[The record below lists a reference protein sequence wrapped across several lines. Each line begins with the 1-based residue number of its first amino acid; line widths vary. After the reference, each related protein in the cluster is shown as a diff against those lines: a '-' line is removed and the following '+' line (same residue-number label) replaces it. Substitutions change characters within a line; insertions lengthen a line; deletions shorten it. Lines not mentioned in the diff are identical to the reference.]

1 MKKTLITF
9 LFSAVAVYGFI
20 GLVEAGIFTDIIV
33 HLKTYT
39 SMDAGKIPW
48 PAFMIL
54 LATGIIGILGIRR
67 RGKKS

>member
-1 MKKTLITF
+1 MKKTLIAF
-9 LFSAVAVYGFI
+9 LISAVAVYGFI
-20 GLVEAGIFTDIIV
+20 GLAEAGTFTDIIT

-39 SMDAGKIPW
+39 SMDAGKISW

-54 LATGIIGILGIRR
+54 LATGIVGILGIRR

>member
-1 MKKTLITF
+1 MKKALIAF
-9 LFSAVAVYGFI
+9 LFFTVAVYGFI
-20 GLVEAGIFTDIIV
+20 GLAEAGIFTDIIAY
-33 HLKTYT
+33 LKTST
-39 SMDAGKIPW
+39 FLGAGKIPW

>member
-1 MKKTLITF
+1 MKKTLIAF
-9 LFSAVAVYGFI
+9 LISAVAVYGFI
-20 GLVEAGIFTDIIV
+20 GLAEAGTVTDIIA

-39 SMDAGKIPW
+39 SMDAGKISW

-54 LATGIIGILGIRR
+54 LATGIVGILGIRR

>member
-1 MKKTLITF
+1 MKKTLIAF
-9 LFSAVAVYGFI
+9 LFSTAAVYGFI
-20 GLVEAGIFTDIIV
+20 GLAEAGIFTDIIV
-33 HLKTYT
+33 HLKTNT
-39 SMDAGKIPW
+39 LMDAGKIPW

>member
-1 MKKTLITF
+1 MKKTLIAF
-9 LFSAVAVYGFI
+9 LISAVAVYGFI
-20 GLVEAGIFTDIIV
+20 GLAEAGTVTDIIT

-39 SMDAGKIPW
+39 SMDAGKISW